1 MVVKMLLERED
12 VNPDRAD
19 TAYGQAPVSWAAG
32 GGHHQIVKMLL
43 EREDVNLYKA
53 DTNST

>member
-1 MVVKMLLERED
+1 MLLERED

-19 TAYGQAPVSWAAG
+19 TVYGQAPVSWASG

-53 DTNST
+53 DTDST